1 MLMTLKTLDCG
12 SPAID
17 NGNYMTLSS
26 KKILEDGATTILPYF
41 VEYSCSEGYAL
52 ASPESDNS
60 TCNGESGNFEPEIV
74 CLKGKKKN
82 KSNKI

>member
-17 NGNYMTLSS
+17 NGNYMTLLN
-26 KKILEDGATTILPYF
+26 KEILEEGATKLLPYS
-41 VEYSCSEGYAL
+41 VKYSCKEGYAF
-52 ASPESDNS
+52 ASPASPTGS

-74 CLKGKKKN
+74 CLKGKKNHLQK
-82 KSNKI
+82 